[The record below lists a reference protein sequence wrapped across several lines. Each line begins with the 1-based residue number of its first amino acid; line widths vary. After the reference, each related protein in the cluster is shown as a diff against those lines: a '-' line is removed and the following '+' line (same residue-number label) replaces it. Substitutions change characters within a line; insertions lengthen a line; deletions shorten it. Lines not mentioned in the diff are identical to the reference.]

1 MCQRS
6 ENPVGSC
13 ATPASLGRASVH
25 WLSTHARRFAAR
37 EDGSLIVFAVY
48 IFIIIL
54 MFGGI
59 GIDLMRYER
68 DRANLQYTMDRAVLA
83 AADLDQTLAPEDVVK
98 DYLDKAGMRDFLTSV
113 TVDEGLSY
121 RTVSATASSDI
132 KTQFMHMTGV
142 DTLTAPAAST
152 AEERIEGV
160 EISLVLDVS
169 GSMNS
174 NSRLTNL
181 KIAAKDF
188 VDQMVDN
195 TKDGDMSIS
204 IVPYATQVSTPA
216 VFLDQFNVTDE
227 HSYSNCVNFDGSDFD
242 STAISPSAELK
253 RTMHFDP
260 WTSRFEGRDNDPPEL
275 VPSPVCEAKASRE
288 LVVLEKDRDTLKDF
302 IANLSADGN
311 TSIDIGMKWGTA
323 LLDPSLQPV
332 IDAMIASGDVSGDFS
347 DRPHDYTDGETLKV
361 LVLMTD
367 GQNTSQYYLPD
378 DYRSDPTN
386 AWWNAEEGVYSVN
399 TGPDTYDRDDDGNT
413 SEDMYYWNE
422 LEEWGDHP
430 YGNGTYEGEGEGE
443 VCKKYDKKTGDCKK
457 YKTVK
462 VTTAVEEDGTA
473 VELSMGDL
481 FAYTTAL
488 EIADNIFAPTM
499 GQDDARDKWYYG
511 TRYVYVNSSTK
522 NARTKA
528 ICDAAK
534 VENIIVFTIG
544 FEAPWSGLE
553 VLKDCASSDSH
564 FFDVDGL
571 EIADAF
577 ASIASSIRKLRL
589 TQ

>member
-1 MCQRS
+1 MCQRPD
-6 ENPVGSC
+6 NRIDTRG
-13 ATPASLGRASVH
+13 APASLGGGAVH
-25 WLSTHARRFAAR
+25 WLSTRARRFALR

-59 GIDLMRYER
+59 GIDLMRFER

-83 AADLDQTLAPEDVVK
+83 AADLDQALAPEDVVK
-98 DYLDKAGMRDFLTSV
+98 DYLAKAGMRDFLTSV

-121 RTVSATASSDI
+121 RTVSATASTDI

-174 NSRLTNL
+174 NSRLKNL

-216 VFLDQFNVTDE
+216 IFLNQFNVTDE
-227 HSYSNCVNFDGSDFD
+227 HAYSNCVNFDSSDFD
-242 STAISPSAELK
+242 TTAISPSAELK

-260 WTSRFEGRDNDPPEL
+260 WTSRFEGRDDDPPEL
-275 VPSPVCEAKASRE
+275 VPSPVCEARASRE
-288 LVVLEKDRDTLKDF
+288 LVVLEKDRDTLKSF
-302 IANLSADGN
+302 INGLSADGN
-311 TSIDIGMKWGTA
+311 TSIDVGMKWGTA
-323 LLDPSLQPV
+323 LLDPGLQPV

-347 DRPHDYTDGETLKV
+347 DRPHAYTDGETLKV

-378 DYRSDPTN
+378 EYRSGSTDV
-386 AWWNAEEGVYSVN
+386 WWNAAEEVYSVR
-399 TGPDTYDRDDDGNT
+399 TGPDEYDRDGDGDRA
-413 SEDMYYWNE
+413 EDIYYWNE
-422 LEEWGDHP
+422 LSEWGDHP
-430 YGNGTYEGEGEGE
+430 YGEGASTVTEKVCTVYWWGHCWRYEYVETEGSEPGS
-443 VCKKYDKKTGDCKK
+443 
-457 YKTVK
+457 
-462 VTTAVEEDGTA
+462 A
-473 VELSMGDL
+473 VELSKADL

-488 EIADNIFAPTM
+488 EIADEIFAPTM
-499 GQDDARDKWYYG
+499 GSSAARDKWYYG
-511 TRYVYVNSSTK
+511 TRYSYVNSSTK
-522 NARTKA
+522 DARTKA

-534 VENIIVFTIG
+534 AENIIVFTIG

-571 EIADAF
+571 EISDAF